1 MADSITFR
9 SSFKGFN
16 RQEVLE
22 YISALLKEKEDLSA
36 QVNTLTKL
44 GEAKD
49 AEIAEL
55 TRQLNV
61 EKSKCDTCDIAK
73 KAESSLGAAML
84 DAKRFSDSLVSDAKE
99 HCATV
104 FDVASVKADKASANA
119 QTIVDVVKDALG
131 NCNNSFSGLL
141 SALSDIQQILSEFGE
156 QLEENTDTEAKE
168 DNFDANAENTA
179 PAAPEF
185 FAKPQVSTP
194 VKPTAEEKPAPVFKA
209 PEQVK
214 KVEPSPVVPQPEKVT
229 EQSEVK
235 VIKEDTFVPSQ
246 TFIERKTE
254 EKETVSPAHEK
265 ENVTVTPEPG
275 FSFDASVF
283 DANAVSV
290 APADEFVDA
299 FDDAIGGEP
308 TPASPIDEFD
318 APAPSASVDDIKP
331 GNKVPEFDFPE
342 DGFTIKVDLDD

>member
-22 YISALLKEKEDLSA
+22 YISTILKEKEELTA
-36 QVNTLTKL
+36 QVNTLAKL
-44 GEAKD
+44 SSAKD
-49 AEIAEL
+49 AEIKEL
-55 TRQLNV
+55 TRQLNI

-141 SALSDIQQILSEFGE
+141 SALSDIQQILSEFGS
-156 QLEENTDTEAKE
+156 QLEENTDTDTDE
-168 DNFDANAENTA
+168 DDFSSDNDDTTADAPDLFAN
-179 PAAPEF
+179 PEVI
-185 FAKPQVSTP
+185 AP
-194 VKPTAEEKPAPVFKA
+194 VKPIIEEEPA
-209 PEQVK
+209 
-214 KVEPSPVVPQPEKVT
+214 PVVPQTEKVT

-235 VIKEDTFVPSQ
+235 VIKEDTFVPSP
-246 TFIERKTE
+246 TFIGQKTE
-254 EKETVSPAHEK
+254 EKEPVSPSVEE

-275 FSFDASVF
+275 FTFDPSIF
-283 DANAVSV
+283 DPNAVSD
-290 APADEFVDA
+290 APADEFIDA

-308 TPASPIDEFD
+308 TPASPIDEFNT
-318 APAPSASVDDIKP
+318 PAPSAPADDIKP